1 MEPEDVVHVLRRL
14 LEALAPGGAVVDLAS
29 VPPDGLVEAGGRVVG
44 RLDESAFFARA
55 RVAAAGLDDL
65 VAEGL
70 LTPRANERLP
80 VLIDYPTGADAV
92 ADVAER
98 SYGRMPDVVAGRL
111 ATITETVR
119 IREHSLV
126 RSFTLRAA
134 PAQK

>member
-14 LEALAPGGAVVDLAS
+14 LEALPAGGAVVDLAS

-65 VAEGL
+65 VAKGVL
-70 LTPRANERLP
+70 ARQADERFP
-80 VLIDYPTGADAV
+80 VFIDYPTGADAV
-92 ADVAER
+92 ADVAQR
-98 SYGRMPDVVAGRL
+98 SYGRMPDVVAARL
-111 ATITETVR
+111 TAITEPVR

-126 RSFTLRAA
+126 RSFTLRPA